1 MKLLSKNRGGL
12 TLVET
17 VSIVGLISL
26 LVLFC
31 LSLIPS
37 FKFSNRRANME
48 LQAGSVAQ
56 SVLEVQRSKPF
67 AAIVPATEPAQTVDQ
82 IEYVPSIEVT
92 DLDPKLKT
100 VRVNVDWTWK
110 DQRYRVFREAR
121 ICDIPRS

>member
-1 MKLLSKNRGGL
+1 
-12 TLVET
+12 VET

-56 SVLEVQRSKPF
+56 SILDVQRAKPF
-67 AAIVPATEPAQTVDQ
+67 ASISPTTEPAQVVDQ
-82 IEYVPSIEVT
+82 IEYLPTIEVT
-92 DLDPKLKT
+92 DLEPKLKR
-100 VRVNVDWTWK
+100 VRVNVDWSWK
-110 DQRYRVFREAR
+110 EQRYRVFREAR